1 MRIDWSTL
9 VLQTINALVLIWLLA
24 RFLFRPVADIIAERQ
39 KAAQALIADADAAKL
54 AAVLERDAAVR
65 ETQRLVAA
73 RAEGMKTIAAEVEG
87 EKAALLA
94 AAHADADRLRAT
106 AAAETE
112 AARIEQEKRVADRA
126 TQLAVDIAAK
136 LLDRLPDSTRV
147 SGFVD
152 GLADGVA
159 QLPAQVRA
167 ELGANDV
174 ALSLAAPRALTLQEQ
189 EICRAALATCLSRPV
204 ALQIE
209 VDPSLIAGLE
219 LTAAHAVV
227 RNSFKADLVQ
237 IKAAL
242 LSGDNGLR

>member
-9 VLQTINALVLIWLLA
+9 ALQTINALVLIWLLA
-24 RFLFRPVADIIAERQ
+24 RFLFRPVANIIAERQ
-39 KAAQALIADADAAKL
+39 KAAQALIAEADAAKL

-73 RAEGMKTIAAEVEG
+73 RADAMKTIAVESEG
-87 EKAALLA
+87 ERAALLA
-94 AAHADADRLRAT
+94 AAHADAERLRAT
-106 AAAETE
+106 AAAEAE
-112 AARIEQEKRVADRA
+112 VARLEQEKLVASRA

-136 LLDRLPDSTRV
+136 LLDRLPESARV

-152 GLADGVA
+152 GLVDGIA
-159 QLPAQVRA
+159 QLPAEVRA
-167 ELGANDV
+167 ELGATGV
-174 ALSLAAPRALTLQEQ
+174 VLSLAAPRALGSQE
-189 EICRAALATCLSRPV
+189 EESCRAALAACVGRPV
-204 ALQIE
+204 AVQIE
-209 VDPSLIAGLE
+209 IDPSLIAGLE
-219 LTAAHAVV
+219 LTAAHAAV

>member
-9 VLQTINALVLIWLLA
+9 ALQTINALVLIWLLA
-24 RFLFRPVADIIAERQ
+24 RFLFRPVANIIAERQ

-54 AAVLERDAAVR
+54 AAVLERDTAAR
-65 ETQRLVAA
+65 EAQRLVAA

-87 EKAALLA
+87 EKAVLLA

-106 AAAETE
+106 AAAEAET
-112 AARIEQEKRVADRA
+112 ARLEQEKRVADRA
-126 TQLAVDIAAK
+126 TYLAVDIAVK

-152 GLADGVA
+152 GLVDGIA

-167 ELGANDV
+167 ELGANGGV
-174 ALSLAAPRALTLQEQ
+174 LSLSAPRALSLQEQ
-189 EICRAALATCLSRPV
+189 ESCRAALATSLGRSI

-219 LTAAHAVV
+219 LTAVHAAV
-227 RNSFKADLVQ
+227 RNSFKADLV
-237 IKAAL
+237 
-242 LSGDNGLR
+242 